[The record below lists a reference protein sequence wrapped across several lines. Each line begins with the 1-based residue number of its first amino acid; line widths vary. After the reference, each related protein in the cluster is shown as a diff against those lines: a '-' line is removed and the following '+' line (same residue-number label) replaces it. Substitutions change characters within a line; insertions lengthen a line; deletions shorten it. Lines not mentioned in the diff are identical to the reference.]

1 MGKLSNGVQKRK
13 RDGKSRLV
21 IDFRFRDK
29 DGREKRYRKDA
40 RIQTRA
46 GADAEARRLMEIA
59 HTTGTL
65 ELRPDAPTLRSF
77 VDDTFKPLFRTKFR
91 PGTWKRYEGIL
102 SQGLLDEL
110 GDKHVDEIAA
120 PAVRAFTAVL
130 GKRGIQSR
138 GPVNLL
144 RTLLTAAV

>member
-13 RDGKSRLV
+13 RDGKFRLV
-21 IDFRFRDK
+21 IDFRYRDK
-29 DGREKRYRKDA
+29 DGREQRYRKDA

-65 ELRPDAPTLRSF
+65 ELRPDAPTLRTF

-91 PGTWKRYEGIL
+91 PGTWKRYEG
-102 SQGLLDEL
+102 SYRR
-110 GDKHVDEIAA
+110 
-120 PAVRAFTAVL
+120 PAW
-130 GKRGIQSR
+130 S
-138 GPVNLL
+138 
-144 RTLLTAAV
+144 